1 MQAVGVA
8 NGRLVG
14 CEQAAR
20 LTSLILGQSTT
31 VPPFLPVAALYLK
44 VHAGILHDQHSQGG
58 DVDASIALSCQE
70 KFVVLVF
77 RKEAEEVFK
86 GFKIVLSHLR
96 KTLAESRD
104 LMFKLFR
111 DKESSPFYFV

>member
-1 MQAVGVA
+1 MQAAGVA

-20 LTSLILGQSTT
+20 LTSLILGHSTM
-31 VPPFLPVAALYLK
+31 VPPFLPGAALHLK
-44 VHAGILHDQHSQGG
+44 VHAGVLHDQHSQGG

-86 GFKIVLSHLR
+86 GFKIVLGHLR
-96 KTLAESRD
+96 MTLEESGD
-104 LMFKLFR
+104 LMFMLG
-111 DKESSPFYFV
+111 SSSEITCKRK